1 VALVSLEQ
9 IRNGYTRSL
18 EEDELSRVGGRSRAA
33 QDEEAEGPEFSPF
46 DQLAAGFS
54 SGIDQQQAL
63 AGAVQA
69 GIGSSIGDEEMKQAG
84 FDYYRQQMEEAS
96 QNAPISNFDDAFDS
110 LSDFGNF
117 AFYTL
122 GNAIPSL
129 ATTAVGGGI
138 GGAVAKTVAKT
149 AGKEAIERIAKEK
162 MEESAR
168 GIIDETVKNKITNA
182 YKEQVANKYAKMGVA
197 TGSGVASSGMA
208 FGESFARIYEET
220 GLEDPGTALV
230 AGLFSGAL
238 DRVGAPFRA
247 VRGAFPDNPKALTD
261 LKEYIADEALT
272 NAGRKR
278 IGNML
283 EEGFKSAGAE
293 GLTEAGQEFIS
304 RASVMWAKENLS
316 EQDQALFTG
325 YLFNEEAVQSYLH
338 AATAGSIAGGALGST
353 MGGFKSIDSEDG
365 TPVLDVK
372 HEEERQQRQLE
383 AKKAVIAAAEAP
395 LDIEPE
401 NPTSAD
407 PQRLT
412 DTLETIEISAGVN
425 RDELAKDNGLT
436 GEQQQEILDILIDQG
451 RIKSEVSGG
460 KIVYTAVDDAD
471 EPAPAPQPP
480 ELEIVQPEELDLATR
495 ARMSAELFG
504 EFSVSD
510 IQKDIRAGYNPT
522 VEAITDLAASGQV
535 VSIGDGR
542 YRFVT
547 PDEPA
552 ATTTIETED
561 QTVTTDQSLEDL
573 RGQVEQTGRRP
584 AFTQTEADVA
594 ETENEQL
601 FKRAYGE
608 NYRRIPS
615 FQRYQDADLTSPVIQ
630 DAILREDVSAFGK
643 GEDSPRFQRMQ
654 AELAAIRQA
663 PVLNPPIKGTIR
675 KTVTTDYISAKTGKV
690 NTGKA
695 YQIILEDG
703 EEFYLPASMGKKK
716 AIEWMNSQY
725 GDTDITD
732 AESTAPQSAPAQAET
747 EVSEANQ
754 GRRVSQPDADPKLKR
769 DPDFDFNGEYVLTY
783 PDGDVRTIYYDEQN
797 SSWYDAD
804 AEQLEGYLGENR
816 KEAISKLKQI
826 RQAEF
831 DGDGDQMDAMVV
843 PDEGLAADIEQ
854 FVTGDLANTP
864 DRMAPSQEPA
874 ATRFRVAGETFV
886 DRSGDGKD
894 LVGRIA
900 ELNKN
905 IGGESTQPAN
915 DDTIITQKIPT
926 LGEMIRQ
933 LSGKGQAPRGKTVG
947 GRVTELQPLLNTFVS
962 PDTSINDVLD
972 QSPQIRMVMS
982 AMADIFERG
991 MPADVIQDQ
1000 MSGLYSFTPAAVS
1013 APMSVKAINFTN
1025 TGSLGLNENF
1035 LNEAATN
1042 DVEARKLITILAHE
1056 MWHAQ
1061 DDKKKYSEYLP
1072 SLSFRVS
1079 RDSEDAFT
1087 LNMGDAVSELFDQW
1101 DSGTELGEVFNYP
1114 FTYLQS
1120 LEDSSKGDLD
1130 SVALTMRRE
1139 VFAQLG
1145 ATYISNP
1152 ELLQQAA
1159 PKAYKLMRDIQRDPR
1174 PVEEIIQER
1183 RDRGSNAN
1191 QTIQETE
1198 QAGQRTG
1205 VSGEV
1210 RAPTSPGGIQVPDD
1224 GRAGS
1229 AGGAGDQGQQA
1240 GEGLGDALTEP
1251 SGDES
1256 GRLSEV
1262 ADDFDAIVEE
1272 KQYLYQKSRGKV
1284 RGKSAITKV
1293 IGPKNADKQLPALR
1307 ELSSRHQSALDSPAS
1322 WLRFERDLT
1331 GSNETLRPPHG
1342 LIKLYNNPEE
1352 WASVHSKLSGEQL
1365 EAARAGLNTAKELG
1379 ELYEQGVVTPDVTAK
1394 LMLWGMMSRM
1404 LTASAQ
1410 EAGFVDMVFAAQG
1423 QNRSTFED
1431 FADKALMGEF
1441 TDSDVAD
1448 WKAFVPDAITAGS
1461 FGRAG
1466 TSNANDFGRFLQK
1479 MSEMDESGVTKLQ
1492 KLHDL
1497 IADRSISSAE
1507 VRRQFQGMANN
1518 IGIDNKVFSFLLLMT
1533 GRDDVVILDR
1543 IQLNTMWDAGRYGK
1557 LIYDDIAD
1565 NFNGLHGLARYEALE
1580 AALSSRIQDLYT
1592 AIGRPDE
1599 ASVGRYHWESWVL
1612 NSGQVVAH
1620 PTMQGIVNDVRG
1632 DESPY
1637 AYLGAPE
1644 GKQNMLRYGAI
1655 YARDPK
1661 GEQYFLYPD
1670 STGKVYRLTKTGFA
1684 DFIKEIRKAKSGILP
1699 KGFKVSEY
1707 DKGFPW
1713 YEAEGVNRDN
1723 LDKLLE
1729 SYAEREAT
1737 EVERSFEEVVQDS
1750 DTDGS
1755 RQGELDAQIAQE
1767 ADDFDAI
1774 MDPAFSQAS
1783 RFVET
1788 RNKLADEISEAGF
1801 PEFVFEIDQTDLES
1815 LSPVSRNLIRAL
1827 ERDDYLGFDR
1837 IDDLL
1842 ITIFDEGLDAYEVS
1856 QGTKSALGRYVNEV
1870 DGAVDFMLYDDEEKK
1885 IAPFKLLDDVTADV
1899 SLANRYKTKTQNVR
1913 QKVVDRLERLK
1924 QVEDEIA
1931 NRLGMDR
1938 LPSEI
1943 SAYDAENLMHSKAQ
1957 KQLEDFEVEYV
1968 ETIGEEIKAAGLEM
1982 DQVGLYLLAKHA
1994 PERNAVIARKERE
2007 QRSAQIE
2014 SLQNQIEQA
2023 TDADEPTGALERK
2036 LAKLEEAPLKYQE
2049 TGSGMTNAD
2058 AQSVL
2063 DIAESEGRTD
2073 VLESVAERVYSMLND
2088 MRQNMVDKGLLDEET
2103 RADWE
2108 DTYQFYVPLK
2118 GFASYPEGMEMRSGV
2133 GAAGFSVKGSES
2145 FKAKGRITLPVNP
2158 LLVSFKD
2165 AEEKI
2170 IRAERNT
2177 IAQRLLALLQQNES
2191 ESNWQVW
2198 NNRFRPQDPE
2208 NPSESMPLA
2217 RMKIERRKDDGLLK
2231 YIQVKRGGQTFFIE
2245 VKDRELNRQLQ
2256 SSGVGMFNNNV
2267 DFMNSVLTGLT
2278 KFQNFRRNMLINYNP
2293 SWGLVN
2299 PLRDIQTGLAFALS
2313 EQDTVGGRIQGQE
2326 LIGKIS
2332 GGYKASLK
2340 AFWRNRR
2347 GKEGAN
2353 DRDREYDQYV
2363 KEYVEDGAPTGL
2375 SMTKSLAEQSRRF
2388 EKVLTQ
2394 GDLRKKVRYMTDL
2407 VEDYNQ
2413 TMENAVRL
2421 STYVEAR
2428 KSGTARA
2435 DAATLAKDLTVN
2447 FNRKGE
2453 YSSAIDSLY
2462 LFFNA
2467 AVQGN
2472 VNIAKAILRPGNDGQ
2487 TITKA
2492 RLVAGSMVAWGF
2504 ARTLMN
2510 MDFGGEDD
2518 DGELKYADFNEYALK
2533 TSMVLI
2539 NPFSETQQAYAI
2551 PMPYGYG
2558 IFDNIG
2564 RYGAELAMGVK
2575 TPQEIAVDLTSSV
2588 DHHFN
2593 PLSLHAA
2600 KDDAGFLEAAVQKGI
2615 GLTPDIVEAFAE
2627 QLGNINFFGS
2637 DITIPQNSFLVDIPP
2652 SEPTKR
2658 GTSTYI
2664 TAVTR
2669 FLNQVTGGN
2678 EDVTGGVSASPD
2690 RAQHVIEFLFGGV
2703 GRFFD
2708 DSADTIAKL
2717 ISEEPD
2723 LRSTDLPILR
2733 TFMPLPSE
2741 YSDRI
2746 DFYEN
2751 RDAFRQ
2757 HEKSFESQTTRE
2769 GRRGVIDERGYNIPQ
2784 FAVFDQ
2790 KIEKALRRLR
2800 SEKKKLEN
2808 NDVIDPLKRY
2818 EAIERI
2824 AEQEERLYDEYN
2836 KRWRASTE

>member
-1 VALVSLEQ
+1 VALVSLER
-9 IRNGYTRSL
+9 IRSGYARSL
-18 EEDELSRVGGRSRAA
+18 EDDELSRVGGRSRAA
-33 QDEEAEGPEFSPF
+33 QDEESESPEFSPF

-149 AGKEAIERIAKEK
+149 AGKEAIESIAKER

-168 GIIDETVKNKITNA
+168 GIIDETVKNRITNA

-197 TGSGVASSGMA
+197 VGAGSASAGMG

-238 DRVGAPFRA
+238 DTVGAPFRA
-247 VRGAFPDNPKALTD
+247 VRTAFPDNPKALTD
-261 LKEYIADEALT
+261 LKEFIADEALT
-272 NAGRKR
+272 TSGRKR

-283 EEGFKSAGAE
+283 TEGFKSAGAE
-293 GLTEAGQEFIS
+293 GLTEASQEFIS

-316 EQDQALFTG
+316 EADQALFTG

-353 MGGFKSIDSEDG
+353 IGGFKSVESEDG

-401 NPTSAD
+401 NPTSIE
-407 PQRLT
+407 PQRFT

-451 RIKSEVSGG
+451 RIKSEVSGD
-460 KIVYTAVDDAD
+460 KIVYTAVDNAA
-471 EPAPAPQPP
+471 EPAVSPQPP
-480 ELEIVQPEELDLATR
+480 ELEIAQPEELDLATR

-510 IQKDIRAGYNPT
+510 VQKDIRAGFNPT
-522 VEAITDLAASGQV
+522 MEAITDLAASGQV

-561 QTVTTDQSLEDL
+561 QTVTTEQTLEDL
-573 RGQVEQTGRRP
+573 RGQVEPVAQEPTVTPGP
-584 AFTQTEADVA
+584 VA
-594 ETENEQL
+594 ETDQ
-601 FKRAYGE
+601 GG
-608 NYRRIPS
+608 RI
-615 FQRYQDADLTSPVIQ
+615 LPVI
-630 DAILREDVSAFGK
+630 
-643 GEDSPRFQRMQ
+643 
-654 AELAAIRQA
+654 
-663 PVLNPPIKGTIR
+663 
-675 KTVTTDYISAKTGKV
+675 
-690 NTGKA
+690 
-695 YQIILEDG
+695 
-703 EEFYLPASMGKKK
+703 
-716 AIEWMNSQY
+716 
-725 GDTDITD
+725 GDQT
-732 AESTAPQSAPAQAET
+732 QSAPIDADRATPSIAPLTDENRVIEKPTIENTNEAGAAFKITYPDSGNEYLVNRYPSDAGGGFFAFPRSGKADDTIDVDSRDIQDVVTALRDVERQARSSSQPSVSAQAKTDVLAVDQE
-747 EVSEANQ
+747 
-754 GRRVSQPDADPKLKR
+754 RRVSQPEADPKLKR
-769 DPDFDFNGEYVLTY
+769 DPEFSYNGEYVLTY
-783 PDGDVRTIYYDEQN
+783 PDGDVRRVFYDQEYRG
-797 SSWYDAD
+797 WYDAE
-804 AEQLEGYLGENR
+804 AGQFEGYLGENR
-816 KEAISKLKQI
+816 KEAIAKLKEM
-826 RQAEF
+826 RQSEF
-831 DGDGDQMDAMVV
+831 DGYSDQMDAMVV
-843 PDEGLAADIEQ
+843 PEAGLATDIEQ
-854 FVTGDLANTP
+854 FVTGDLADVP
-864 DRMAPSQEPA
+864 ARMAPSQEPA
-874 ATRFRVAGETFV
+874 GTRFRVAGETFV

-894 LVGRIA
+894 LVARIA

-933 LSGKGQAPRGKTVG
+933 LSGKGQAPKGKTVG
-947 GRVTELQPLLNTFVS
+947 GRVTELQPLLNAFVS
-962 PDTSINDVLD
+962 PDTSINNVLD
-972 QSPQIRMVMS
+972 ESPQIRMVMS

-991 MPADVIQDQ
+991 MPTDVIQDQ
-1000 MSGLYSFTPAAVS
+1000 MNGLYSFTPAAVS

-1042 DVEARKLITILAHE
+1042 DVEAKKLITILAHE

-1079 RDSEDAFT
+1079 RDSEDSFT

-1101 DSGTELGEVFNYP
+1101 DLGTELGEVFNYP

-1120 LEDSSKGDLD
+1120 LEDSRRGDLD

-1183 RDRGSNAN
+1183 RNRGSNAN

-1198 QAGQRTG
+1198 QTGQRAG

-1229 AGGAGDQGQQA
+1229 AGSAGDQGQQA

-1272 KQYLYQKSRGKV
+1272 KQYLYQTSRGKV

-1352 WASVHSKLSGEQL
+1352 WASVHSKLSGDQL

-1410 EAGFVDMVFAAQG
+1410 EAGFVDMVFSAQG

-1431 FADKALMGEF
+1431 FADKALEGEF
-1441 TDSDVAD
+1441 TDADVAD
-1448 WKAFVPDAITAGS
+1448 WKAFVPEAITAGS

-1479 MSEMDESGVTKLQ
+1479 MSEMDESGVTKMQ

-1507 VRRQFQGMANN
+1507 VRRQFQGMADN

-1557 LIYDDIAD
+1557 LIYDDIAE

-1632 DESPY
+1632 KESPY

-1737 EVERSFEEVVQDS
+1737 EVERSFEETIQDD

-1755 RQGELDAQIAQE
+1755 RQGELDPQIAQE

-1788 RNKLADEISEAGF
+1788 RNKLADEINEAGF
-1801 PEFVFEIDQTDLES
+1801 PEFVFEIDPTDLES
-1815 LSPVSRNLIRAL
+1815 LSPTSRNLIRAL

-1842 ITIFDEGLDAYEVS
+1842 LTIFDEGLDAYEVS

-1870 DGAVDFMLYDDEEKK
+1870 GGAAESMDFMLYDDEEKK
-1885 IAPFKLLDDVTADV
+1885 IAPFKLLDDVATDV

-1938 LPSEI
+1938 LPSEL

-1968 ETIGEEIKAAGLEM
+1968 ETIGEEIKAAGLKM

-1994 PERNAVIARKERE
+1994 PERNAVIARKEIE
-2007 QRSAQIE
+2007 QRAAQIE
-2014 SLQNQIEQA
+2014 SLENQIEQA
-2023 TDADEPTGALERK
+2023 AEADEPTGALERK
-2036 LAKLEEAPLKYQE
+2036 LAKLEEAPFKYQE
-2049 TGSGMTNAD
+2049 TGSGMTDAD

-2063 DIAESEGRTD
+2063 DGAESEGKTD
-2073 VLESVAERVYSMLND
+2073 ALESVSQRVYSMLDD

-2108 DTYQFYVPLK
+2108 DTYKFYVPLK
-2118 GFASYPEGMEMRSGV
+2118 GFASYPEGLEMRSGV

-2217 RMKIERRKDDGLLK
+2217 RMKVERRKDDGLLK

-2353 DRDREYDQYV
+2353 DGDREYDQYV

-2388 EKVLTQ
+2388 ESILTQ
-2394 GDLRKKVRYMTDL
+2394 GDLRKKARYLTDL

-2428 KSGTARA
+2428 KAGTARA

-2518 DGELKYADFNEYALK
+2518 DGELNYADFNEYALK

-2637 DITIPQNSFLVDIPP
+2637 DITIPQNGFLVEKPP

-2658 GTSTYI
+2658 GTSEYI

-2669 FLNQVTGGN
+2669 FLNQVTDGS
-2678 EDVTGGVSASPD
+2678 EDVTGGLSVSPE
-2690 RAQHVIEFLFGGV
+2690 RVQHVVEFLLGGV

-2717 ISEEPD
+2717 ISEEPN

-2757 HEKSFESQTTRE
+2757 HEQSFKSQTTRE
-2769 GRRGVIDERGYNIPQ
+2769 GRREVIDDRGYNIPQ
-2784 FAVFDQ
+2784 FAAFDQ
-2790 KIEKALRRLR
+2790 KIEKALRQLR
-2800 SEKKKLEN
+2800 SEKKNLEN
-2808 NDVIDPLKRY
+2808 NDLIDPLKRY

>member
-1 VALVSLEQ
+1 MALVSLER
-9 IRNGYTRSL
+9 IRSGYSRPL

-33 QDEEAEGPEFSPF
+33 QDEEAEAPEFSPL

-247 VRGAFPDNPKALTD
+247 VRSAFPDNPKALTD

-353 MGGFKSIDSEDG
+353 MGGFKSIDSDDG

-552 ATTTIETED
+552 ATTTIERED

-584 AFTQTEADVA
+584 AFTQTE
-594 ETENEQL
+594 
-601 FKRAYGE
+601 
-608 NYRRIPS
+608 
-615 FQRYQDADLTSPVIQ
+615 
-630 DAILREDVSAFGK
+630 
-643 GEDSPRFQRMQ
+643 
-654 AELAAIRQA
+654 
-663 PVLNPPIKGTIR
+663 
-675 KTVTTDYISAKTGKV
+675 
-690 NTGKA
+690 
-695 YQIILEDG
+695 
-703 EEFYLPASMGKKK
+703 
-716 AIEWMNSQY
+716 
-725 GDTDITD
+725 
-732 AESTAPQSAPAQAET
+732 
-747 EVSEANQ
+747 VSEANQ
-754 GRRVSQPDADPKLKR
+754 GRRVSQPDADPKIKR
-769 DPDFDFNGEYVLTY
+769 HPDFEFNGEQVLTY
-783 PDGDVRTIYYDEQN
+783 PDGDVRTIYYDKQN
-797 SSWYDAD
+797 RGWYDAD
-804 AEQLEGYLGENR
+804 AEQLDGYLGENK
-816 KEAISKLKQI
+816 KEAISKLKEI

-843 PDEGLAADIEQ
+843 PDEGLASDIEQ

-886 DRSGDGKD
+886 DRSGDGRD
-894 LVGRIA
+894 LVTRIA

-1120 LEDSSKGDLD
+1120 LEDSRKGDLD

-1210 RAPTSPGGIQVPDD
+1210 RAPASPGGVQVPDD

-1229 AGGAGDQGQQA
+1229 AGGAGDQEDRRA
-1240 GEGLGDALTEP
+1240 
-1251 SGDES
+1251 
-1256 GRLSEV
+1256 R
-1262 ADDFDAIVEE
+1262 
-1272 KQYLYQKSRGKV
+1272 QK
-1284 RGKSAITKV
+1284 
-1293 IGPKNADKQLPALR
+1293 
-1307 ELSSRHQSALDSPAS
+1307 
-1322 WLRFERDLT
+1322 
-1331 GSNETLRPPHG
+1331 
-1342 LIKLYNNPEE
+1342 
-1352 WASVHSKLSGEQL
+1352 
-1365 EAARAGLNTAKELG
+1365 
-1379 ELYEQGVVTPDVTAK
+1379 
-1394 LMLWGMMSRM
+1394 
-1404 LTASAQ
+1404 
-1410 EAGFVDMVFAAQG
+1410 
-1423 QNRSTFED
+1423 
-1431 FADKALMGEF
+1431 
-1441 TDSDVAD
+1441 
-1448 WKAFVPDAITAGS
+1448 
-1461 FGRAG
+1461 
-1466 TSNANDFGRFLQK
+1466 
-1479 MSEMDESGVTKLQ
+1479 
-1492 KLHDL
+1492 
-1497 IADRSISSAE
+1497 
-1507 VRRQFQGMANN
+1507 
-1518 IGIDNKVFSFLLLMT
+1518 
-1533 GRDDVVILDR
+1533 DR
-1543 IQLNTMWDAGRYGK
+1543 I
-1557 LIYDDIAD
+1557 
-1565 NFNGLHGLARYEALE
+1565 
-1580 AALSSRIQDLYT
+1580 S
-1592 AIGRPDE
+1592 
-1599 ASVGRYHWESWVL
+1599 
-1612 NSGQVVAH
+1612 
-1620 PTMQGIVNDVRG
+1620 
-1632 DESPY
+1632 
-1637 AYLGAPE
+1637 
-1644 GKQNMLRYGAI
+1644 
-1655 YARDPK
+1655 
-1661 GEQYFLYPD
+1661 
-1670 STGKVYRLTKTGFA
+1670 
-1684 DFIKEIRKAKSGILP
+1684 
-1699 KGFKVSEY
+1699 
-1707 DKGFPW
+1707 
-1713 YEAEGVNRDN
+1713 
-1723 LDKLLE
+1723 
-1729 SYAEREAT
+1729 
-1737 EVERSFEEVVQDS
+1737 
-1750 DTDGS
+1750 
-1755 RQGELDAQIAQE
+1755 
-1767 ADDFDAI
+1767 
-1774 MDPAFSQAS
+1774 
-1783 RFVET
+1783 
-1788 RNKLADEISEAGF
+1788 
-1801 PEFVFEIDQTDLES
+1801 
-1815 LSPVSRNLIRAL
+1815 
-1827 ERDDYLGFDR
+1827 
-1837 IDDLL
+1837 
-1842 ITIFDEGLDAYEVS
+1842 
-1856 QGTKSALGRYVNEV
+1856 
-1870 DGAVDFMLYDDEEKK
+1870 
-1885 IAPFKLLDDVTADV
+1885 
-1899 SLANRYKTKTQNVR
+1899 
-1913 QKVVDRLERLK
+1913 
-1924 QVEDEIA
+1924 
-1931 NRLGMDR
+1931 
-1938 LPSEI
+1938 
-1943 SAYDAENLMHSKAQ
+1943 
-1957 KQLEDFEVEYV
+1957 
-1968 ETIGEEIKAAGLEM
+1968 
-1982 DQVGLYLLAKHA
+1982 
-1994 PERNAVIARKERE
+1994 
-2007 QRSAQIE
+2007 
-2014 SLQNQIEQA
+2014 
-2023 TDADEPTGALERK
+2023 
-2036 LAKLEEAPLKYQE
+2036 
-2049 TGSGMTNAD
+2049 
-2058 AQSVL
+2058 
-2063 DIAESEGRTD
+2063 
-2073 VLESVAERVYSMLND
+2073 
-2088 MRQNMVDKGLLDEET
+2088 
-2103 RADWE
+2103 
-2108 DTYQFYVPLK
+2108 
-2118 GFASYPEGMEMRSGV
+2118 
-2133 GAAGFSVKGSES
+2133 
-2145 FKAKGRITLPVNP
+2145 
-2158 LLVSFKD
+2158 
-2165 AEEKI
+2165 
-2170 IRAERNT
+2170 
-2177 IAQRLLALLQQNES
+2177 
-2191 ESNWQVW
+2191 
-2198 NNRFRPQDPE
+2198 
-2208 NPSESMPLA
+2208 
-2217 RMKIERRKDDGLLK
+2217 
-2231 YIQVKRGGQTFFIE
+2231 
-2245 VKDRELNRQLQ
+2245 
-2256 SSGVGMFNNNV
+2256 
-2267 DFMNSVLTGLT
+2267 
-2278 KFQNFRRNMLINYNP
+2278 
-2293 SWGLVN
+2293 
-2299 PLRDIQTGLAFALS
+2299 
-2313 EQDTVGGRIQGQE
+2313 
-2326 LIGKIS
+2326 
-2332 GGYKASLK
+2332 
-2340 AFWRNRR
+2340 
-2347 GKEGAN
+2347 
-2353 DRDREYDQYV
+2353 
-2363 KEYVEDGAPTGL
+2363 
-2375 SMTKSLAEQSRRF
+2375 
-2388 EKVLTQ
+2388 
-2394 GDLRKKVRYMTDL
+2394 
-2407 VEDYNQ
+2407 
-2413 TMENAVRL
+2413 
-2421 STYVEAR
+2421 
-2428 KSGTARA
+2428 
-2435 DAATLAKDLTVN
+2435 
-2447 FNRKGE
+2447 
-2453 YSSAIDSLY
+2453 
-2462 LFFNA
+2462 
-2467 AVQGN
+2467 
-2472 VNIAKAILRPGNDGQ
+2472 
-2487 TITKA
+2487 
-2492 RLVAGSMVAWGF
+2492 
-2504 ARTLMN
+2504 
-2510 MDFGGEDD
+2510 
-2518 DGELKYADFNEYALK
+2518 
-2533 TSMVLI
+2533 
-2539 NPFSETQQAYAI
+2539 
-2551 PMPYGYG
+2551 
-2558 IFDNIG
+2558 
-2564 RYGAELAMGVK
+2564 
-2575 TPQEIAVDLTSSV
+2575 
-2588 DHHFN
+2588 
-2593 PLSLHAA
+2593 
-2600 KDDAGFLEAAVQKGI
+2600 
-2615 GLTPDIVEAFAE
+2615 
-2627 QLGNINFFGS
+2627 
-2637 DITIPQNSFLVDIPP
+2637 
-2652 SEPTKR
+2652 
-2658 GTSTYI
+2658 
-2664 TAVTR
+2664 
-2669 FLNQVTGGN
+2669 
-2678 EDVTGGVSASPD
+2678 
-2690 RAQHVIEFLFGGV
+2690 
-2703 GRFFD
+2703 
-2708 DSADTIAKL
+2708 
-2717 ISEEPD
+2717 
-2723 LRSTDLPILR
+2723 
-2733 TFMPLPSE
+2733 
-2741 YSDRI
+2741 
-2746 DFYEN
+2746 
-2751 RDAFRQ
+2751 
-2757 HEKSFESQTTRE
+2757 
-2769 GRRGVIDERGYNIPQ
+2769 
-2784 FAVFDQ
+2784 
-2790 KIEKALRRLR
+2790 
-2800 SEKKKLEN
+2800 
-2808 NDVIDPLKRY
+2808 
-2818 EAIERI
+2818 
-2824 AEQEERLYDEYN
+2824 
-2836 KRWRASTE
+2836 

>member
-1 VALVSLEQ
+1 MALVSLEQ
-9 IRNGYTRSL
+9 IRNGYTRPL
-18 EEDELSRVGGRSRAA
+18 EEEELSRVGGRSRAA

-149 AGKEAIERIAKEK
+149 AGKEAIESIAKER

-168 GIIDETVKNKITNA
+168 GIIDETVKNRITNA

-197 TGSGVASSGMA
+197 VGAGSASAGMG

-238 DRVGAPFRA
+238 DTVGAPFRA
-247 VRGAFPDNPKALTD
+247 VRTAFPDNPKALTD
-261 LKEYIADEALT
+261 LKEFIADEALT
-272 NAGRKR
+272 TSGRKR

-283 EEGFKSAGAE
+283 TEGFKSAGAE
-293 GLTEAGQEFIS
+293 GLTEASQEFIS

-316 EQDQALFTG
+316 EADQALFTG

-353 MGGFKSIDSEDG
+353 IGGFKSVESEDG

-401 NPTSAD
+401 NPTSIE
-407 PQRLT
+407 PQRFT

-451 RIKSEVSGG
+451 RIKSEVSGD
-460 KIVYTAVDDAD
+460 KIVYTAVDNAA
-471 EPAPAPQPP
+471 EPAVSPQPP
-480 ELEIVQPEELDLATR
+480 ELEIAQPEELDLATR

-510 IQKDIRAGYNPT
+510 VQKDIRAGFNPT
-522 VEAITDLAASGQV
+522 MEAITDLAASGQV

-561 QTVTTDQSLEDL
+561 QTVTTEQTLEDL
-573 RGQVEQTGRRP
+573 RGQVAADGGSNP
-584 AFTQTEADVA
+584 A
-594 ETENEQL
+594 
-601 FKRAYGE
+601 
-608 NYRRIPS
+608 
-615 FQRYQDADLTSPVIQ
+615 
-630 DAILREDVSAFGK
+630 
-643 GEDSPRFQRMQ
+643 
-654 AELAAIRQA
+654 
-663 PVLNPPIKGTIR
+663 
-675 KTVTTDYISAKTGKV
+675 TTD
-690 NTGKA
+690 
-695 YQIILEDG
+695 Q
-703 EEFYLPASMGKKK
+703 AS
-716 AIEWMNSQY
+716 
-725 GDTDITD
+725 
-732 AESTAPQSAPAQAET
+732 
-747 EVSEANQ
+747 
-754 GRRVSQPDADPKLKR
+754 RVSQPEADPKLKR
-769 DPDFDFNGEYVLTY
+769 DPEFSYNGEYVLTY
-783 PDGDVRTIYYDEQN
+783 PDGDVRRVFYDQEYRG
-797 SSWYDAD
+797 WYN
-804 AEQLEGYLGENR
+804 AEAGQFEGYLGENR
-816 KEAISKLKQI
+816 KEAIAKLKEM
-826 RQAEF
+826 RQSEF
-831 DGDGDQMDAMVV
+831 DGYADPMDAMVV
-843 PDEGLAADIEQ
+843 PEAGLATDIEQ
-854 FVTGDLANTP
+854 FVTGDLADVP
-864 DRMAPSQEPA
+864 ARMAPSQEPA
-874 ATRFRVAGETFV
+874 GTRFRVAGETFV

-894 LVGRIA
+894 LVARIS

-933 LSGKGQAPRGKTVG
+933 LSGKGQAPKGKTVG
-947 GRVTELQPLLNTFVS
+947 GRVTELQPLLNAFVS
-962 PDTSINDVLD
+962 PDTSINNVLD
-972 QSPQIRMVMS
+972 ESPQIRMVMS

-991 MPADVIQDQ
+991 MPTDVIQDQ
-1000 MSGLYSFTPAAVS
+1000 MNGLYSFTPAAVS

-1042 DVEARKLITILAHE
+1042 DVEAKKLITILAHE

-1079 RDSEDAFT
+1079 RDSEDSFT

-1101 DSGTELGEVFNYP
+1101 DLGTELGEVFNYP

-1120 LEDSSKGDLD
+1120 LEDSRKGDLD

-1152 ELLQQAA
+1152 ELLKQAA

-1183 RDRGSNAN
+1183 RNRGSNAN

-1198 QAGQRTG
+1198 QTGQRTG

-1224 GRAGS
+1224 GGAGVAGS
-1229 AGGAGDQGQQA
+1229 AGDQGQQA

-1272 KQYLYQKSRGKV
+1272 KQYLYQTSRGKV

-1352 WASVHSKLSGEQL
+1352 WASVHSKLSGDQL

-1410 EAGFVDMVFAAQG
+1410 EAGFVDMVFSAQG

-1431 FADKALMGEF
+1431 FADKALEGEF
-1441 TDSDVAD
+1441 TDADVAE
-1448 WKAFVPDAITAGS
+1448 WKAFVPEAITAGS

-1479 MSEMDESGVTKLQ
+1479 MSEMDESGVTKMQ

-1507 VRRQFQGMANN
+1507 VRRQFQGMADN

-1557 LIYDDIAD
+1557 LIYDDIAE

-1632 DESPY
+1632 KESPY

-1670 STGKVYRLTKTGFA
+1670 STGKVYRLSKNGFA

-1737 EVERSFEEVVQDS
+1737 EVERSFEETIQDD

-1755 RQGELDAQIAQE
+1755 RQGELDPQIAQE

-1788 RNKLADEISEAGF
+1788 RNKLADEINEAGF
-1801 PEFVFEIDQTDLES
+1801 PEFVFEIDRTDLES
-1815 LSPVSRNLIRAL
+1815 LSPTSRNLIRAL

-1842 ITIFDEGLDAYEVS
+1842 LTIFDEGLDAYEVS

-1870 DGAVDFMLYDDEEKK
+1870 GGAAEIMDFMLGDDPDLSQRPNDVNQ
-1885 IAPFKLLDDVTADV
+1885 PFHLADSVAVDKRLDGLMDRLGAKAKAVAKGDIL
-1899 SLANRYKTKTQNVR
+1899 SRRSR
-1913 QKVVDRLERLK
+1913 QKIVDRLERLK
-1924 QVEDEIA
+1924 QAEDAIA
-1931 NRLGMDR
+1931 NKLGLDR

-1943 SAYDAENLMHSKAQ
+1943 SAYDAENLMHSKVQ
-1957 KQLEDFEVEYV
+1957 NQLEEFEDQYV
-1968 ETIGEEIKAAGLEM
+1968 VPIAESIKDAGLDM

-1994 PERNAVIARKERE
+1994 PERNAVIAEQERN
-2007 QRSAQIE
+2007 QRADKVASLEDDIKQAQDE
-2014 SLQNQIEQA
+2014 G
-2023 TDADEPTGALERK
+2023 EPTGAIEKK
-2036 LAKLEEAPLKYQE
+2036 LSDLNAMPLKHQE
-2049 TGSGMTNAD
+2049 TGSGITDSEARD
-2058 AQSVL
+2058 VL
-2063 DIAESEGRTD
+2063 DKAEADGKSD
-2073 VLESVAERVYSMLND
+2073 ALESIASRVYSMLDD
-2088 MRQNMVDKGLLDEET
+2088 MRQNMVDKGLLDEQTQE
-2103 RADWE
+2103 DWQ
-2108 DTYQFYVPLK
+2108 DRYKFYVPLK
-2118 GFASYPEGMEMRSGV
+2118 GFASYAQGLDMRSGV
-2133 GAAGFSVKGSES
+2133 RASGFSIKGSES
-2145 FKAKGRITLPVNP
+2145 FKAKGRVTLPVNP

-2170 IRAERNT
+2170 VRAERN
-2177 IAQRLLALLQQNES
+2177 IIGQRLLALLQQNES
-2191 ESNWQVW
+2191 PDNWAIY
-2198 NNRFRPQDPE
+2198 NNRNRPLDQNNKPE
-2208 NPSESMPLA
+2208 KMSLAQMKSESRSDDSTA
-2217 RMKIERRKDDGLLK
+2217 RF
-2231 YIQVKRGGQTFFIE
+2231 IQVKRGGQTFFIE

-2267 DFMNSVLTGLT
+2267 DIMNTALSGLRR
-2278 KFQNFRRNMLINYNP
+2278 FQNFRRNMLINYNP

-2313 EQDTVGGRIQGQE
+2313 EQDVAGGRIQGKE
-2326 LIGKIS
+2326 LMGKIVS
-2332 GGYKASLK
+2332 GYTTSLR

-2347 GKEGAN
+2347 GSEGATAT
-2353 DRDREYDQYV
+2353 DREYDQFA
-2363 KEYVEDGAPTGL
+2363 KEYVDDGAPTGMT
-2375 SMTKSLAEQSRRF
+2375 MTKSLEEQARRLELILSDDIMPKF
-2388 EKVLTQ
+2388 SAVIPPKAVQAMKPLT
-2394 GDLRKKVRYMTDL
+2394 DW

-2428 KSGTARA
+2428 KSGVARA

-2453 YSSAIDSLY
+2453 YSSAIDTFY

-2472 VNIAKAILRPGNDGQ
+2472 VNIAKAILRPAKDGRAL
-2487 TITKA
+2487 TKA
-2492 RLVAGSMVAWGF
+2492 RLVATAMIAWGF
-2504 ARTLMN
+2504 TRTLMN
-2510 MDFGGEDD
+2510 MEMSGEDD
-2518 DGELKYADFNEYALK
+2518 DGELKYKDYNEYVLK
-2533 TSMVLI
+2533 TSMVFVLPDSI
-2539 NPFSETQQAYAI
+2539 RENNGGIAI

-2558 IFDNIG
+2558 VFDNIG
-2564 RYGAELAMGVK
+2564 RYAAELSMGVK
-2575 TPQEIAVDLTSSV
+2575 TPEETAVAFATSL

-2593 PLSLHAA
+2593 PMSLHAS
-2600 KDDAGFLEAAVQKGI
+2600 KDDAGLAQAVGEKGI
-2615 GLTPDIVEAFAE
+2615 GLLPDIAAFGAE

-2637 DITIPQNSFLVDIPP
+2637 DITIPQNSLLTPKPP

-2658 GTSTYI
+2658 GTSEYI
-2664 TAVTR
+2664 SAVTR
-2669 FLNQVTGGN
+2669 WVNELTDGSEQVTGDISIN
-2678 EDVTGGVSASPD
+2678 PE
-2690 RAQHVIEFLFGGV
+2690 RIQHLYEFLMGGV

-2741 YSDRI
+2741 YSDRM
-2746 DFYEN
+2746 DFYSN
-2751 RDAFRQ
+2751 RDTFLQ
-2757 HEKSFESQTTRE
+2757 HEAEFKQARTRE
-2769 GRRGVIDERGYNIPQ
+2769 ERRELMETRGYSVPE
-2784 FAVFDQ
+2784 FSVFNKQ
-2790 KIEKALRRLR
+2790 IRKKIQELRKNRNSAER
-2800 SEKKKLEN
+2800 
-2808 NDVIDPLKRY
+2808 NDRIDSVARY
-2818 EAIERI
+2818 ELLERL

-2836 KRWRASTE
+2836 KRWKASTE

>member
-522 VEAITDLAASGQV
+522 NDAIKDLVASGQV
-535 VSIGDGR
+535 VETDPGR

-552 ATTTIETED
+552 AITTIETED
-561 QTVTTDQSLEDL
+561 QTVTKQQTLEDL
-573 RGQVEQTGRRP
+573 RGQVEPVAQEPTVTPGP
-584 AFTQTEADVA
+584 VA
-594 ETENEQL
+594 ETDQGG
-601 FKRAYGE
+601 RTA
-608 NYRRIPS
+608 
-615 FQRYQDADLTSPVIQ
+615 PVIGEQTQLAPIDTDRSEPTISPLTDENRVIEKPTIENTNESGAAFKIAYPESGNEYLVNRYAADAGGGFFAFPRGGRADDTIDVDSTNIQ
-630 DAILREDVSAFGK
+630 DVVTALND
-643 GEDSPRFQRMQ
+643 
-654 AELAAIRQA
+654 AERQA
-663 PVLNPPIKGTIR
+663 RSTS
-675 KTVTTDYISAKTGKV
+675 SAV
-690 NTGKA
+690 V
-695 YQIILEDG
+695 
-703 EEFYLPASMGKKK
+703 
-716 AIEWMNSQY
+716 
-725 GDTDITD
+725 
-732 AESTAPQSAPAQAET
+732 PAQAET

-754 GRRVSQPDADPKLKR
+754 GRRVSQPDADPKIKR
-769 DPDFDFNGEYVLTY
+769 HPDFEFNGEQVLTY

-797 SSWYDAD
+797 RGWYDAD
-804 AEQLEGYLGENR
+804 AEQLDGYLGENK
-816 KEAISKLKQI
+816 KEAISRLKEI

-831 DGDGDQMDAMVV
+831 DGDGDQIDAMAV
-843 PDEGLAADIEQ
+843 PEAGLSADIEQ

-1152 ELLQQAA
+1152 ELLQQEA

-1210 RAPTSPGGIQVPDD
+1210 RSPASPGGVQVPDD

-1507 VRRQFQGMANN
+1507 VRRQFQGMADN

-1737 EVERSFEEVVQDS
+1737 QVERSFEEVIQDS
-1750 DTDGS
+1750 DTDVS
-1755 RQGELDAQIAQE
+1755 RQGELDPQIAQE
-1767 ADDFDAI
+1767 ADA
-1774 MDPAFSQAS
+1774 
-1783 RFVET
+1783 
-1788 RNKLADEISEAGF
+1788 
-1801 PEFVFEIDQTDLES
+1801 PES
-1815 LSPVSRNLIRAL
+1815 M
-1827 ERDDYLGFDR
+1827 
-1837 IDDLL
+1837 
-1842 ITIFDEGLDAYEVS
+1842 
-1856 QGTKSALGRYVNEV
+1856 
-1870 DGAVDFMLYDDEEKK
+1870 DFMLYDDEEKK

-2217 RMKIERRKDDGLLK
+2217 RMKVERRKDDGLLK

-2637 DITIPQNSFLVDIPP
+2637 DITIPQNGFLVEKPP

-2658 GTSTYI
+2658 GTSEYI

-2669 FLNQVTGGN
+2669 FLNQVTDGN
-2678 EDVTGGVSASPD
+2678 EDVTGGLSVSPE
-2690 RAQHVIEFLFGGV
+2690 RVQHVVEFLLGGV

-2708 DSADTIAKL
+2708 DSADTVAKL

-2746 DFYEN
+2746 DFYNN
-2751 RDAFRQ
+2751 RDSFRQ

-2769 GRRGVIDERGYNIPQ
+2769 GRRNVIDDRGYNIPQ

-2790 KIEKALRRLR
+2790 KVEKALRRLR

-2808 NDVIDPLKRY
+2808 NDLIDPLKRY

>member
-1 VALVSLEQ
+1 MSFVEWDDLVARKTTRPMASPSPVPEPEQ
-9 IRNGYTRSL
+9 
-18 EEDELSRVGGRSRAA
+18 EEG
-33 QDEEAEGPEFSPF
+33 FSPF
-46 DQLAAGFS
+46 DQLSSGFS
-54 SGIDQQQAL
+54 AGVDQTAALGGAIVSGA
-63 AGAVQA
+63 ASAF
-69 GIGSSIGDEEMKQAG
+69 GDEDLKQAG
-84 FDYYRQQMEEAS
+84 FDYYREQMKMAQE
-96 QNAPISNFDDAFDS
+96 NAPITGWDDDWDS
-110 LSDFGNF
+110 LTDFGNW

-122 GNAIPSL
+122 GNALPSL

-138 GGAVAKTVAKT
+138 GGLAAKAAVKKYGSEMVEKA
-149 AGKEAIERIAKEK
+149 AKEK
-162 MEESAR
+162 MDAAAR
-168 GIIDETVKNKITNA
+168 DIVDETVRNQVQDL
-182 YKEQVANKYAKMGVA
+182 YKQQVAKKYTDLGIAAGGFVPS
-197 TGSGVASSGMA
+197 TGLA
-208 FGESFARIYEET
+208 FGENFSRIYEET

-230 AGLFSGAL
+230 SGMFSGAL
-238 DRVGAPFRA
+238 DSIGVPFRA
-247 VRGAFPDNPKALTD
+247 VRGAFPDQPRAMTD
-261 LKEYIADEALT
+261 LKEYIADKALT
-272 NAGRKR
+272 TEGRKR
-278 IGNML
+278 LGNMA
-283 EEGFKSAGAE
+283 EEGFKAAGVE
-293 GLTEAGQEFIS
+293 GLTEATQEFIT
-304 RASVMWAKENLS
+304 RNAVLWASENLS
-316 EQDQALFTG
+316 EEEQQRFNN
-325 YLFNEEAVQSYLH
+325 YLFNEEAMSQYLH
-338 AATAGSIAGGALGST
+338 AAAAGGITGLGVGT
-353 MGGFKSIDSEDG
+353 GLGGFKTVQQPEGQEVS
-365 TPVLDVK
+365 PQLDVK
-372 HEEERQQRQLE
+372 NEEERQTRQIE
-383 AKKAVIAAAEAP
+383 GKKAVIAAAEAP

-401 NPTSAD
+401 NPTSID

-451 RIKSEVSGG
+451 RIKSQVSGD

-471 EPAPAPQPP
+471 EAPAAPQPP
-480 ELEIVQPEELDLATR
+480 ELETVQPEELDVATR

-522 VEAITDLAASGQV
+522 NDAIRDLVASGQV
-535 VSIGDGR
+535 VETDPGR

-561 QTVTTDQSLEDL
+561 QTVTTEQTLEDL

-584 AFTQTEADVA
+584 AFTQPDADVA

-601 FKRAYGE
+601 FKRAYGD

-615 FQRYQDADLTSPVIQ
+615 FQRYQDADLTSPIIQ

-643 GEDSPRFQRMQ
+643 GADSPRFQRMQ

-663 PVLNPPIKGTIR
+663 P
-675 KTVTTDYISAKTGKV
+675 
-690 NTGKA
+690 
-695 YQIILEDG
+695 
-703 EEFYLPASMGKKK
+703 
-716 AIEWMNSQY
+716 
-725 GDTDITD
+725 
-732 AESTAPQSAPAQAET
+732 AQAET
-747 EVSEANQ
+747 EVSEVDQ
-754 GRRVSQPDADPKLKR
+754 DRRVSQPDADPKLKR

-831 DGDGDQMDAMVV
+831 DGYADPTDAMVV
-843 PDEGLAADIEQ
+843 PEEGLAADIDQ
-854 FVTGDLANTP
+854 VVTGDLANTP
-864 DRMAPSQEPA
+864 ERVTPSQAPSG
-874 ATRFRVAGETFV
+874 TRFRVAGETFV
-886 DRSGDGKD
+886 DRSSGGRD
-894 LVGRIA
+894 LAARIA

-905 IGGESTQPAN
+905 IGAESNQPAN

-933 LSGKGQAPRGKTVG
+933 LSGKGQAPRGKSIG
-947 GRVTELQPLLNTFVS
+947 GRVTELPPLLNTFVS
-962 PDTSINDVLD
+962 PDTPMSDVLND
-972 QSPQIRMVMS
+972 SPQIRLVMG
-982 AMADIFERG
+982 AIADIFERG
-991 MPADVIQDQ
+991 MPSDAIQNQ
-1000 MSGLYSFTPAAVS
+1000 MRGLYSFTPAAIGS
-1013 APMSVKAINFTN
+1013 PMSVKAVNFTGS
-1025 TGSLGLNENF
+1025 GSLAINENF
-1035 LNEAATN
+1035 LNQAAT
-1042 DVEARKLITILAHE
+1042 DDAEAKKLITILAHE

-1061 DDKKKYSEYLP
+1061 DDKKKYSENLP
-1072 SLSFRVS
+1072 SLRFRVS
-1079 RDSEDAFT
+1079 KDSEDAFT
-1087 LNMGDAVSELFDQW
+1087 LTMGDAVSELFDQW
-1101 DSGTELGEVFNYP
+1101 ESGTELGEVFNYP
-1114 FTYLQS
+1114 FSYLQS
-1120 LEDSSKGDLD
+1120 LEGSRQGDLE

-1152 ELLQQAA
+1152 DLLRQQA
-1159 PKAYKLMRDIQRDPR
+1159 PKAYKIMRDIQRDPR
-1174 PVEEIIQER
+1174 STEDIIQER
-1183 RDRGSNAN
+1183 RDRGGDAN
-1191 QTIQETE
+1191 QTIQEAE

-1210 RAPTSPGGIQVPDD
+1210 RAPASPGGLQVPDD

-1229 AGGAGDQGQQA
+1229 AGSAGDQGQQA
-1240 GEGLGDALTEP
+1240 GEGVGGALTEP

-1256 GRLSEV
+1256 GRLGEV
-1262 ADDFDAIVEE
+1262 SDDFDAIVEE
-1272 KQYLYQKSRGKV
+1272 KQYLYQKSKGKV
-1284 RGKSAITKV
+1284 RGKAAITKV

-1342 LIKLYNNPEE
+1342 LIRLYNDPEE

-1410 EAGFVDMVFAAQG
+1410 EAGFVDLVFSAQG

-1431 FADKALMGEF
+1431 FADKALEGEF
-1441 TDSDVAD
+1441 TDADVED

-1492 KLHDL
+1492 RLHDL

-1507 VRRQFQGMANN
+1507 VRRQFQGMADN

-1557 LIYDDIAD
+1557 LIYDDIAE

-1655 YARDPK
+1655 YARDPQ

-1670 STGKVYRLTKTGFA
+1670 SKGKVYRLTKTGFA

-1737 EVERSFEEVVQDS
+1737 QVERSFEEVIQDS

-1755 RQGELDAQIAQE
+1755 RQGELDSQIAQE
-1767 ADDFDAI
+1767 ADA
-1774 MDPAFSQAS
+1774 
-1783 RFVET
+1783 
-1788 RNKLADEISEAGF
+1788 
-1801 PEFVFEIDQTDLES
+1801 PES
-1815 LSPVSRNLIRAL
+1815 M
-1827 ERDDYLGFDR
+1827 
-1837 IDDLL
+1837 
-1842 ITIFDEGLDAYEVS
+1842 
-1856 QGTKSALGRYVNEV
+1856 
-1870 DGAVDFMLYDDEEKK
+1870 DFMLYDDEKQK
-1885 IAPFKLLDDVTADV
+1885 IAPFKLLDDVTTDV
-1899 SLANRYKTKTQNVR
+1899 SLADRYKTKTQKVR

-1938 LPSEI
+1938 LPSEL

-1957 KQLEDFEVEYV
+1957 KQLEDFEVQYV
-1968 ETIGEEIKAAGLEM
+1968 ETIGEAIKAAGLEM

-2023 TDADEPTGALERK
+2023 TEADEPTGALERK
-2036 LAKLEEAPLKYQE
+2036 LAELEEAPFKYQE

-2063 DIAESEGRTD
+2063 DTAESEGRTD
-2073 VLESVAERVYSMLND
+2073 VLESIAERVYSMLND

-2118 GFASYPEGMEMRSGV
+2118 GFASYPEGLEMRSGV
-2133 GAAGFSVKGSES
+2133 GAAGFNIKGSES
-2145 FKAKGRITLPVNP
+2145 FRAKGRITLPVNP

-2191 ESNWQVW
+2191 DSNWQVW

-2208 NPSESMPLA
+2208 NPSESMSLA
-2217 RMKIERRKDDGLLK
+2217 RMKVERRKDDGLLK

-2267 DFMNSVLTGLT
+2267 DFMNTVLTGLT

-2347 GKEGAN
+2347 DKEGATE
-2353 DRDREYDQYV
+2353 RDREYDQYV

-2388 EKVLTQ
+2388 ESILTQ
-2394 GDLRKKVRYMTDL
+2394 GDLRKKVRYLTDL

-2428 KSGTARA
+2428 KAGTARA

-2472 VNIAKAILRPGNDGQ
+2472 VNIAKAILRPAKDGRAL
-2487 TITKA
+2487 TKA
-2492 RLVAGSMVAWGF
+2492 RTVAASMVAFGF

-2539 NPFSETQQAYAI
+2539 NPFSEDTQAYAM

-2575 TPQEIAVDLTSSV
+2575 TPQEVLVDLAASV

-2593 PLSLHAA
+2593 PMSLHAS
-2600 KDDAGFLEAAVQKGI
+2600 KDDADLVEAAVQKGI

-2637 DITIPQNSFLVDIPP
+2637 DITIPQNSLLIEKPP

-2658 GTSTYI
+2658 GTSEYFSAT
-2664 TAVTR
+2664 TR
-2669 FLNQVTGGN
+2669 WLNSVLGDGSEQVTG
-2678 EDVTGGVSASPD
+2678 TISVSPE
-2690 RAQHVIEFLFGGV
+2690 RIQHIYEFLLGGV

-2708 DSADTIAKL
+2708 DSADTVAKL

-2741 YSDRI
+2741 YSDRM
-2746 DFYEN
+2746 DFYTN
-2751 RDAFRQ
+2751 RDTFRQ
-2757 HEKSFESQTTRE
+2757 HEAEFKQARTRE
-2769 GRRGVIDERGYNIPQ
+2769 ERLELMETRGYSVPE
-2784 FAVFDQ
+2784 FSVFNKQ
-2790 KIEKALRRLR
+2790 ISKKIQELRKNRNTAER
-2800 SEKKKLEN
+2800 
-2808 NDVIDPLKRY
+2808 NDRMDSVARY
-2818 EAIERI
+2818 ELLERL

-2836 KRWRASTE
+2836 KRWKAATE